1 MKALP
6 MFFSMHPDCI
16 GVFLVHNT
24 TNRGVFAADALNP
37 NKMNLNSGGKQALLR
52 NGWYVDNGILI
63 EQSMVYPQGHMN
75 TGLRKGIR
83 QVLLECNLLPQGM
96 KHLYSCRF
104 QCKNLHT
111 DMIRM

>member
-1 MKALP
+1 